1 MIHDKKYGNCVTNI
15 EEIESV
21 SVFATVL
28 WFFVCRLIYFLRWEE
43 LHTWTTYKKT
53 IEYPFCHCFYWYLKR
68 WPIIEFSIAIKFK
81 DLSFPAASS
90 KPVESKSPGTS
101 PRGRE
106 EEDNRHD
113 KESQWQ
119 SCPLSV
125 SKQQEVTSSSPTC
138 QRYLP
143 TARRRD
149 RSREQQE
156 VRFLMYI
163 QKG

>member
-1 MIHDKKYGNCVTNI
+1 MNW
-15 EEIESV
+15 S
-21 SVFATVL
+21 
-28 WFFVCRLIYFLRWEE
+28 
-43 LHTWTTYKKT
+43 TYKKT
-53 IEYPFCHCFYWYLKR
+53 TEYPFCHCFYWYLKW

-90 KPVESKSPGTS
+90 KPAESKSPGTS

-106 EEDNRHD
+106 EEDNRHA